1 MTLAAYFTVLLI
13 HLVAAM
19 SPGPSFVVCVR
30 TAAVNGFRVAVS
42 LALGYALGA
51 FLWALAA
58 MAGLALL
65 FKAVPELFIA
75 LKVVG
80 GVFLLW
86 ISFQMW
92 RHAAEPLDI
101 PTAGST
107 PRSGLSAVQFG
118 FLTFAT
124 NPKTAVFFGAVFVGL
139 VPVDTPLALRAALL
153 VAIFVN
159 EFLWYVVVGRVFSL
173 PTARAAYIRLKTPM
187 DRVFGTLI
195 AFFGAKIALA

>member
-1 MTLAAYFTVLLI
+1 MTVAAFFSVLLI
-13 HLVAAM
+13 HLLAAM

-30 TAAVNGFRVAVS
+30 AAAVDGFRVAVA

-51 FLWALAA
+51 FVWALAA

-65 FKAVPELFIA
+65 FKAVPELFLA
-75 LKVVG
+75 LKIVG

-86 ISFQMW
+86 IAFQMW
-92 RHAAEPLDI
+92 RHSAEPLDI
-101 PTAGST
+101 PSSGST
-107 PRSGLSAVQFG
+107 PRSGLSAVRFG

-124 NPKTAVFFGAVFVGL
+124 NPKTAVFFGAIFVGL
-139 VPVDTPLALRAALL
+139 VPADTPLAVRAALL

-173 PTARAAYIRLKTPM
+173 PTARAAYIRLKTPV
-187 DRVFGTLI
+187 DRVFGTLV
-195 AFFGAKIALA
+195 AFFGAKIALT